1 MKLWK
6 KLAAV
11 TGAGALLF
19 ALFGTALAATAA
31 SDQGVVPTLHAGNIT
46 AAGEGGS
53 DGADCDADDA
63 IETGDSAGNG
73 ESTNGVS
80 VAWTY
85 DSQTKEFG
93 FTATGGVVLIAYIKG
108 GDAYNEYDYSGMG
121 GVDSDG
127 GMFAPDNGSTGAAGL
142 SHAVFCTGPSE
153 TETSSSSSSTTT
165 TTTASTTTTTA
176 STTTNFSQT
185 VSGTTD
191 APSEP
196 NTASVE
202 GGSNAGNSAWLL
214 IAMIGVVAGSA
225 VVLKPSRVKNDR

>member
-11 TGAGALLF
+11 AGASALLF

-31 SDQGVVPTLHAGNIT
+31 SDQGVVPTWHDGNIT
-46 AAGEGGS
+46 AAGDGQS

-63 IETGDSAGNG
+63 IETGDAAGDG

-85 DSQTKEFG
+85 DAQTKEFG
-93 FTATGGVVLIAYIKG
+93 FTATDGVVLIAYVKG

-127 GMFAPDNGSTGAAGL
+127 GMFAPDNGSTGPAGL

-153 TETSSSSSSTTT
+153 TETSSSSTTTT
-165 TTTASTTTTTA
+165 TTTASTTTA

-191 APSEP
+191 DPSEP